1 MSTQG
6 LGAFDTVAGQDYLGF
21 YEGDSLKYNAVIGG
35 LRFTRDDVAK
45 ATRIPSDSVRYDR
58 KIPKVLRDRIEEW
71 AVLLNIVAEHFNGDS
86 RRTFTWFTTSNPL
99 LGDLTPRDMIRFGRF
114 QKLRKFILNAI
125 AENKR

>member
-6 LGAFDTVAGQDYLGF
+6 LRAFDTVAGQDYLGF

-45 ATRIPSDSVRYDR
+45 ATRISSGSIRYDQ
-58 KIPKVLRDRIEEW
+58 KMPKVLQDRIEEW
-71 AVLLNIVAEHFNGDS
+71 AVLLNIVAEHFNGDR
-86 RRTFTWFTTSNPL
+86 RRTYTWFTTSNPL
-99 LGDLTPRDMIRFGRF
+99 LGDMTPRDMIRFGRY